1 MTKTIRLRVRGPQ
14 GVATIT
20 IEASSS
26 WQDLL
31 SQISEKTGVQGDYDL
46 KYGYPPQ
53 PFNTESIDAATI
65 LSDLPHNL
73 NGEQLIVMPREVQ
86 NKLSSPVSDSKPRPE
101 AVKAL
106 PPKELTS
113 PPPHKAGDFPAQP
126 LGLTRKPKGDVESD
140 PPEIPV
146 PMLEGVM
153 VLRVM

>member
-1 MTKTIRLRVRGPQ
+1 MTNTIRLRVRGPE
-14 GVATIT
+14 GVVTIT
-20 IEASSS
+20 IEASAS
-26 WQDLL
+26 WHELL
-31 SQISEKTGVQGDYDL
+31 SQISEKTGVKGDFDL

-53 PFNTESIDAATI
+53 PFNTESIDGAMT

-73 NGEQLIVMPREVQ
+73 NGEQIIVMPREIQ
-86 NKLSSPVSDSKPRPE
+86 GKLSSPIGGSKPRPE
-101 AVKAL
+101 AVKGL
-106 PPKELTS
+106 PPKDLTS
-113 PPPHKAGDFPAQP
+113 PPQHKPGDFPDRP